1 MKASIFTRITN
12 REILNWIQDQS
23 QSAPLLMVVGGY
35 NGTTALNDVE
45 LISTQGK
52 KCVKPIRPIGE
63 VKSYLFRLRR
73 ISVII
78 LFCRLPNNFSSG
90 SCQGVV
96 RQSLSS
102 HLAIINH
109 RLENRCVLKHISN
122 MNFQSWVVLGS
133 QGCRE
138 KKIQTAISMQLL
150 RSVFFM
156 FSWSK
161 KLFKFF

>member
-63 VKSYLFRLRR
+63 VR
-73 ISVII
+73 IY
-78 LFCRLPNNFSSG
+78 FCSHHLAQWDLGLWKVKRSN
-90 SCQGVV
+90 V
-96 RQSLSS
+96 SLS
-102 HLAIINH
+102 L
-109 RLENRCVLKHISN
+109 
-122 MNFQSWVVLGS
+122 
-133 QGCRE
+133 
-138 KKIQTAISMQLL
+138 
-150 RSVFFM
+150 
-156 FSWSK
+156 
-161 KLFKFF
+161 